1 MKRFLSV
8 TVLAILV
15 IALSGCASSMPG
27 NAYGPNEVMQ
37 TMTVQYGTVDSVQ
50 PVTIQATP
58 TGTGP
63 LAGAVI
69 GGAAGNSIGGG
80 NGQIISTIGGAIIG
94 GLVGAAAE
102 KNAGTQNGQQIT
114 VQMDDGRLIAVV
126 QGGTAQF
133 ARGQRVQVLTAS
145 DGTTRVAPA
154 PPGSR

>member
-1 MKRFLSV
+1 MKRLLTV
-8 TVLAILV
+8 TVLSIGA
-15 IALSGCASSMPG
+15 IALSGCAASTAG
-27 NAYGPNEVMQ
+27 NAYGPYQVMQ

-58 TGTGP
+58 TGVGP
-63 LAGAVI
+63 MAGAAI
-69 GGAAGNSIGGG
+69 GGAAGNSVGGG
-80 NGQIISTIGGAIIG
+80 NARIITTIGGALLG

-102 KNAGTQNGQQIT
+102 QSAANQPGQQIT

-133 ARGQRVQVLTAS
+133 VRGQRVQVLTAS